1 MKNIV
6 RELYRAQSFS
16 NFRALNGLKF
26 LISFLTRSGV
36 HEETAK
42 FCGTMNLLNGF
53 ITGQKQS
60 SPPPSLSS
68 GFKSAP
74 PKSELKKVSSP
85 KFQIGKK
92 HLIPTFLFTLKNF
105 HPPVFKNSL
114 LPAKS
119 PPHPA
124 LWSMFRKVFP
134 ETWYQSRWTYYTGC
148 SEKTRLCL
156 SAYPAINFY
165 IVWQILPR
173 KFILTFDVYVRQR
186 NSPYLRLMVDEKV
199 VRKVQ

>member
-74 PKSELKKVSSP
+74 PISELKKVSSP

-119 PPHPA
+119 PPPSSSLVHVPESFPWNMISKQMN
-124 LWSMFRKVFP
+124 LLYQLFRINPPVFERIP
-134 ETWYQSRWTYYTGC
+134 SNKFLYW
-148 SEKTRLCL
+148 
-156 SAYPAINFY
+156 
-165 IVWQILPR
+165 WQILQQ
-173 KFILTFDVYVRQR
+173 KFILTFHEYVRQR
-186 NSPYLRLMVDEKV
+186 NSIGEC
-199 VRKVQ
+199 